1 MKTSSFLFDFYL
13 LLVSGFHSPLSLLL
27 KLSVYFTG
35 KTGKQRNSGPAEVEM
50 KQWTEGFFY
59 ESAQIKELEQRN
71 VCTLMNKEL
80 CSELRG
86 IGW

>member
-1 MKTSSFLFDFYL
+1 MDRG
-13 LLVSGFHSPLSLLL
+13 V
-27 KLSVYFTG
+27 
-35 KTGKQRNSGPAEVEM
+35 
-50 KQWTEGFFY
+50 FFN